1 LGEPVLRTQSVK
13 LERGGAVFASLPDVA
28 LAPGQCAALIG
39 ASGSGKTT
47 ALLALAGIRRPQGGT
62 ITIEGQSLWSLPSTA
77 LDRLRGQRIGLVF
90 QSFHLIEAVSIAENL
105 RLAAHCAGRPLD
117 AAHMDHLL
125 TRLDIAALAGR
136 RADGLSQGQ
145 KQRVALARALINR
158 PALLLADEPT
168 SALDDA
174 NTAALFAL
182 LIDTAKAEGAA
193 LLIATH
199 DRRVLEAVD
208 IIYSMRPAA

>member
-1 LGEPVLRTQSVK
+1 
-13 LERGGAVFASLPDVA
+13 
-28 LAPGQCAALIG
+28 
-39 ASGSGKTT
+39 
-47 ALLALAGIRRPQGGT
+47 
-62 ITIEGQSLWSLPSTA
+62 
-77 LDRLRGQRIGLVF
+77 
-90 QSFHLIEAVSIAENL
+90 
-105 RLAAHCAGRPLD
+105 
-117 AAHMDHLL
+117 
-125 TRLDIAALAGR
+125 
-136 RADGLSQGQ
+136 
-145 KQRVALARALINR
+145 VALARALINR